1 VPKNKPNKGLLK
13 RIRMTKSGKVKM
25 GHAYGRHRR
34 SHKTGDLIRSY
45 RESNYAHASD
55 LRRIARMLH
64 SRVTGGKSPRK
75 AKTDS
80 SSD

>member
-1 VPKNKPNKGLLK
+1 MPKNKPNKGLLK
-13 RIRMTKSGKVKM
+13 RIRMTKTGKVKM
-25 GHAYGRHRR
+25 GRACGRHRR

-64 SRVTGGKSPRK
+64 TRVTGGRRARK
-75 AKTDS
+75 ASTDS